1 MSDNKKVYSKVL
13 RTLKKRMKGLPERHV
28 VIWAMM
34 VAGIVLSKKARL
46 SAIAA
51 ELPTKAKDKST
62 FRRLQRFTSNDL
74 VDVQVHFMPFAEQ
87 IVDALSVNRLVIA
100 MDGSQVGRGCM
111 TLMVGIVYCNRLL
124 PLTWMVYKGKKGHA
138 PAEYHIQVLEQLFPI
153 IPEQAEV
160 LLLGDGEFD
169 NIEMM
174 EWIDENTSWDFTVR
188 TAKSSQVQCDGK
200 QMRIEVL
207 AEKGKIVWL
216 EETHFTAQQ
225 YGPLCAIAWWESKY
239 DDPVYLVSSLS
250 DAREACEL
258 YRQRAL
264 IETLFSDQK
273 SRGFGIDKSHLEDPE
288 KVNRLLM
295 AACLA
300 YIWMVWLGVEII
312 ISGQAH
318 HIDHNTRRDKSVFRL
333 GLDWMK
339 HSLKHGK
346 QVMVSFIL
354 SYIPTQ
360 SFGVMY

>member
-1 MSDNKKVYSKVL
+1 
-13 RTLKKRMKGLPERHV
+13 
-28 VIWAMM
+28 
-34 VAGIVLSKKARL
+34 
-46 SAIAA
+46 
-51 ELPTKAKDKST
+51 
-62 FRRLQRFTSNDL
+62 
-74 VDVQVHFMPFAEQ
+74 
-87 IVDALSVNRLVIA
+87 
-100 MDGSQVGRGCM
+100 
-111 TLMVGIVYCNRLL
+111 
-124 PLTWMVYKGKKGHA
+124 
-138 PAEYHIQVLEQLFPI
+138 
-153 IPEQAEV
+153 
-160 LLLGDGEFD
+160 
-169 NIEMM
+169 
-174 EWIDENTSWDFTVR
+174 
-188 TAKSSQVQCDGK
+188 
-200 QMRIEVL
+200 MRIEVL

-216 EETHFTAQQ
+216 EEAHFTAQQ

-250 DAREACEL
+250 DAREACVL

-273 SRGFGIDKSHLEDPE
+273 IRGFGIDKSHLEDPE

-318 HIDHNTRRDKSVFRL
+318 HIDHNTRRDKSAFRL